1 MKGKGKKGKELEEK
15 AGSPVNEFKK
25 LDLSRECPK
34 YLEILDRNIEEGIK
48 LEELDALQLEIEALL
63 VSVVYRKRQLQD
75 DVERDKPNKVS
86 HAEALTLKGVDSQ
99 RLCVEHSLEPVLG
112 SNVM

>member
-15 AGSPVNEFKK
+15 ASSPVNEFKK

-63 VSVVYRKRQLQD
+63 VSIVYRKRQLQE
-75 DVERDKPNKVS
+75 DVEKDKPNKVS
-86 HAEALTLKGVDSQ
+86 QPAVSAFALKFKV
-99 RLCVEHSLEPVLG
+99 
-112 SNVM
+112 

>member
-15 AGSPVNEFKK
+15 ASSPVNEFKK

-75 DVERDKPNKVS
+75 DVERDKPNKVRQGRCDAFEES
-86 HAEALTLKGVDSQ
+86 SSSTNRSSLATLT
-99 RLCVEHSLEPVLG
+99 
-112 SNVM
+112 